1 MSKDNEKAKLGVFLE
16 KAGCS
21 GLQERLSSMGIT
33 SLELL
38 KSMSED
44 QVDGLN
50 LKLVQRANDPDHKDA
65 GDTEANEALTDELEV
80 RSGEPV
86 SLQASIDLVA

>member
-50 LKLVQRANDPDHKDA
+50 LKLVQRRKLQAAAAIANDPDHKDA

-80 RSGEPV
+80 RSGEP
-86 SLQASIDLVA
+86 